1 MLHKHP
7 SAEKAQ
13 VYFGITEKL
22 KHDAANFFIY
32 IQPKMGH
39 IYDSSIYRAL
49 GEHHDLHDIR
59 DKHLTHLSTLLT
71 GGIDYRFIDESHRIR
86 KKYADHGIT
95 TGEYIK
101 LYQLIISYLSGEAHK
116 KHWWRYK
123 KYRDLN
129 RAIRNLLLFDL
140 AIGTSPKEIESSV
153 GNFSQASAEPVQPRL
168 LIDESETIQPT
179 FDELSA
185 LVENSH
191 TIINECYQALQSVL
205 ELINQSNVI
214 ALKDDMDTDSSIQ
227 TSLFAND
234 FEYTLDLVKSPSNQ
248 NDPAFAE
255 ILSITRKKI
264 HKISKLISMKKDEK
278 DIHHTD
284 TLEKML
290 NDVQGD
296 IKKISTM
303 DILQISQ
310 NVVGSNSSQDSLH
323 HLLKK
328 SSVMIESHLNNL
340 EDLKARKIHLKQ

>member
-49 GEHHDLHDIR
+49 GDHPHLHDIR

-71 GGIDYRFIDESHRIR
+71 GGIDHRFIDESHRIR
-86 KKYADHGIT
+86 KKYADQGVT

-140 AIGTSPKEIESSV
+140 AIGTSPKELEASA
-153 GNFSQASAEPVQPRL
+153 GNFSNVPELSQATL
-168 LIDESETIQPT
+168 LIEDSSKFQATLE
-179 FDELSA
+179 ELSE
-185 LVENSH
+185 LVETSH
-191 TIINECYQALQSVL
+191 AIINECYQALQSVL
-205 ELINQSNVI
+205 ELINQTHTV
-214 ALKDDMDTDSSIQ
+214 ALKNDENTASSAQ
-227 TSLFAND
+227 TSLFTND
-234 FEYTLDLVKSPSNQ
+234 PEYNLDLLKTPSNQ
-248 NDPAFAE
+248 NDPALGE
-255 ILSITRKKI
+255 ILSIARKKI
-264 HKISKLISMKKDEK
+264 HKISKMILMKKD
-278 DIHHTD
+278 DGDGHHIH

-290 NDVQGD
+290 NDVQDD
-296 IKKISTM
+296 IEKISSM
-303 DILQISQ
+303 DILHIPQRIK
-310 NVVGSNSSQDSLH
+310 GTDASQDTLHSL
-323 HLLKK
+323 LQK
-328 SSVMIESHLNNL
+328 SSMMIGSHLNNL
-340 EDLKARKIHLKQ
+340 EELKARKLHLK

>member
-39 IYDSSIYRAL
+39 IYDSSVYRAL
-49 GEHHDLHDIR
+49 GEHHNLHNIR
-59 DKHLTHLSTLLT
+59 DTHLTHLSTLLT
-71 GGIDYRFIDESHRIR
+71 GGIDHRFIDESHRIR

-140 AIGTSPKEIESSV
+140 AIGTSPKELESSA
-153 GNFSQASAEPVQPRL
+153 GNFPQIPAAATQTTL
-168 LIDESETIQPT
+168 LIDEPAMFHATLE
-179 FDELSA
+179 ELSE
-185 LVENSH
+185 LVETSH
-191 TIINECYQALQSVL
+191 TIINECYQVLQSVL
-205 ELINQSNVI
+205 EFINQSNTSAVKEEENNDS
-214 ALKDDMDTDSSIQ
+214 ALQ
-227 TSLFAND
+227 RSLFAND
-234 FEYTLDLVKSPSNQ
+234 SEYKLDLLKSPSNQ
-248 NDPAFAE
+248 NDPALAE
-255 ILSITRKKI
+255 ILSIAYK
-264 HKISKLISMKKDEK
+264 KISKISKIISMKEDVG
-278 DIHHTD
+278 DSHNIQ

-290 NDVQGD
+290 NDVQHD
-296 IKKISTM
+296 IEKISTM
-303 DILQISQ
+303 DVLQIPQ
-310 NVVGSNSSQDSLH
+310 NINGSSSSKDTLYN
-323 HLLKK
+323 LLQK
-328 SSVMIESHLNNL
+328 SSTMIGSHLNNL
-340 EDLKARKIHLKQ
+340 KELKAKKLYLK

>member
-39 IYDSSIYRAL
+39 IYDSSVYRAL
-49 GEHHDLHDIR
+49 GEHHNLHDIR

-71 GGIDYRFIDESHRIR
+71 GGIDHRFIDESHLIR
-86 KKYADHGIT
+86 KKYADQGVT

-140 AIGTSPKEIESSV
+140 AIGTSPKKVESSV
-153 GNFSQASAEPVQPRL
+153 GNFSSVEETSDQATL
-168 LIDESETIQPT
+168 LMDESETFKAT
-179 FDELSA
+179 LEELGE

-191 TIINECYQALQSVL
+191 AIITECYQALQAVL
-205 ELINQSNVI
+205 ELINNSNSMTSKKADERSDSVIQS
-214 ALKDDMDTDSSIQ
+214 
-227 TSLFAND
+227 SLFSND
-234 FEYTLDLVKSPSNQ
+234 PEYNLDLLKSPSNH
-248 NDPAFAE
+248 NDPAFGE
-255 ILSITRKKI
+255 ILSITLKKI
-264 HKISKLISMKKDEK
+264 HKISKIISMQKDAG
-278 DIHHTD
+278 DAHHIN

-290 NDVQGD
+290 NDVQED
-296 IKKISTM
+296 IEKISTM
-303 DILQISQ
+303 DVVQIPQKITRYGSSTDTLHSLLQ
-310 NVVGSNSSQDSLH
+310 
-323 HLLKK
+323 K
-328 SSVMIESHLNNL
+328 SSTMIGSHLTNL
-340 EDLKARKIHLKQ
+340 EDLKARKLYLK